1 MKRQRKSSAKNGGP
15 AKPLPLPPPAKPALN
30 PRRRWAFR
38 LAAMTLVPLLLL
50 LTLEAGLRISGYGY
64 NPAFFLPQPIGG
76 EEFLIQNEDFS
87 RRFFPAEVIRQPSA
101 LRMAAHKPEGT
112 PRIFVLGESAA
123 MGDPE
128 PAFGPARYLEALLR
142 QRYPTHSFEI
152 VNVAFTAIN
161 SHVILPIAREC
172 AQQDGDVWIVYV
184 GNNEMVGPFGAA
196 TVFGAQ
202 SPPRFYV
209 RCSLA
214 LQRTRVGQLGRALA
228 ARLQKSG
235 PDAPSWGGMQM
246 FLESKVAPD
255 SPKRTAAVRNF
266 AGNLNDIVAQGLN
279 SGAHVILNTVAVN
292 LRDSPPFASLPNER
306 LNPDART
313 QFDAAFAEGRRA
325 QTAGDWARAAV
336 AYAQALKLDPQHAEA
351 HYRLAV
357 CLGQS
362 GQTQPAQEH
371 FQLACDLD
379 ALPFRADT
387 RINDAIRKIAA
398 KQANPSLQLLDAPAA
413 IARQSGVIPCG
424 EETFYEHVH
433 FDFTGSFRLGRAWA
447 EAVEQAL
454 PAGSL
459 GTPAADWATQ
469 EACER
474 ALALT
479 DWNHKLVLESMIRR
493 LQQPP
498 LSSQINSATRLQ
510 RLREREQK
518 LLAAMNPSAVARARE
533 IYQEAIAAQPEDH
546 FLHEVYGNFLQ
557 LTGDLPGATREWQ
570 RTAELMPHDFLPW
583 FQVGVLRARQ
593 NQHED
598 AQANLR
604 TALRLRPGLIEG
616 WLELGRSLAATR
628 QWEAGLDA
636 FQRGLKMRPQD
647 PMLWASAAAMQAELG
662 RRSGAMAAYQRAIE
676 LQPAYWEARA
686 ALGDLYSQAGQ
697 IPEAIAQYELVLRTK
712 PDFAAARL
720 QLGLLLARRGNL
732 EAARQY
738 FQQVLQLEP
747 NNAMA
752 AEQLRRIQSKLQR
765 PQLR

>member
-1 MKRQRKSSAKNGGP
+1 
-15 AKPLPLPPPAKPALN
+15 
-30 PRRRWAFR
+30 
-38 LAAMTLVPLLLL
+38 MTLVPLLLL
-50 LTLEAGLRISGYGY
+50 VTLEASLRISGYGY
-64 NPAFFLPQPIGG
+64 NPAFFLPQRIGG

-101 LRMAAHKPEGT
+101 LRMRAHKPAGT
-112 PRIFVLGESAA
+112 RRIFVLGESAA

-142 QRYPTHSFEI
+142 QRYPEQSFEI

-172 AQQDGDVWIVYV
+172 AQQNGDVWIVYV

-202 SPPRFYV
+202 SPTRFYV

-214 LQRTRVGQLGRALA
+214 FQRTRVGQLGRALA
-228 ARLQKSG
+228 ARLQKTG
-235 PDAPSWGGMQM
+235 PDAPAWGGMQM

-255 SPKRTAAVRNF
+255 SPKRAAAVRNF

-279 SGAHVILNTVAVN
+279 SGAQIILNTVAVN

-306 LNPDART
+306 LDPNARA
-313 QFDAAFAEGRRA
+313 QFDAAFTQGQRA
-325 QTAGDWARAAV
+325 QAAGVWTEAA
-336 AYAQALKLDPQHAEA
+336 AAFTQALALDPQHAEA

-357 CLGQS
+357 CLEQS
-362 GQTQPAQEH
+362 GQIRLAQQH

-387 RINDAIRKIAA
+387 RINDAIRNTAA
-398 KQANPSLQLLDAPAA
+398 KYSGEALHLLDAPAA
-413 IARQSGVIPCG
+413 IARQTGATPCG

-469 EACER
+469 EVCER
-474 ALALT
+474 TLALT
-479 DWNHKLVLESMIRR
+479 GWNHKLVLESMIRR

-498 LSSQINSATRLQ
+498 LNSQFNSATRLQ
-510 RLREREQK
+510 RLHRREQE
-518 LLAAMNPSAVARARE
+518 LLAAMSPSAVARARE
-533 IYQEAIAAQPEDH
+533 IYEEAIAAQPEDH

-616 WLELGRSLAATR
+616 WLELGRSLAATK

-636 FQRGLKMRPQD
+636 FQRGLTMRPQD
-647 PMLWASAAAMQAELG
+647 PMLWASMASMQAELG
-662 RRSGAMAAYQRAIE
+662 RRPEAMAAYARAIE
-676 LQPAYWEARA
+676 LQPAYWEART

-697 IPEAIAQYELVLRTK
+697 ISEAIAQYELVLRTK
-712 PDFAAARL
+712 PDFTAACL
-720 QLGLLLARRGNL
+720 QLGLLLARQGNV
-732 EAARQY
+732 EAAGKY

-747 NNAMA
+747 NNALA
-752 AEQLRRIQSKLQR
+752 AEQLQRIQSRLER
-765 PQLR
+765 P